1 MSSLTMHMNM
11 FDNRSSSSCLFYDVQ
26 GYVWQQVSI
35 VLSFLGCTGVCLT
48 TGLCCPV
55 FFMMYRGIVWQ
66 QVFIV
71 LSFYDVQGCVW
82 QQVFIVLSFYDV
94 QAYVQQQVFI
104 VLSFLRCTGVCLTTD
119 LHCALL
125 RCSRAA
131 HIFAVLS
138 YDALG
143 YVCQLKEK
151 LAVCLHFPVL
161 RCTAVRWSVLK
172 EHIFSMA

>member
-82 QQVFIVLSFYDV
+82 QQVFIVLSF
-94 QAYVQQQVFI
+94 
-104 VLSFLRCTGVCLTTD
+104 LRCTGVCLTTD